1 MKFNKALFGD
11 NAMED
16 IDLLKALFGD
26 KLIEAVKNN
35 YDKYEILLK
44 EESVNNNYSISI
56 SNVPDYAIAIKT
68 DNFPDL
74 KGFFECSSDRGQCKC
89 ADFVIVADKNL
100 VFIELSSTKKQ
111 ENEVKAQ
118 LKGAEC
124 VVEYCKSIIKN
135 FYQTSSFSTQYNH
148 SFESRSDAEIL
159 EAQKMLTTHEGIFC
173 EPASATSLAGIIKSI
188 KEGKIKDNS
197 TIVCT
202 LTGHGL
208 KDPDTAISQC
218 TSKMISINAE
228 LDEVKH
234 AILDNM

>member
-148 SFESRSDAEIL
+148 SFVSIYNIGGNKITNKHRNQDN
-159 EAQKMLTTHEGIFC
+159 C
-173 EPASATSLAGIIKSI
+173 EVNKF
-188 KEGKIKDNS
+188 
-197 TIVCT
+197 
-202 LTGHGL
+202 L
-208 KDPDTAISQC
+208 K
-218 TSKMISINAE
+218 INAPKNIQFNQ
-228 LDEVKH
+228 LLCN
-234 AILDNM
+234 ANP